1 MDKTRR
7 GFLKSLG
14 ISAGAAAA
22 VVVPA
27 APRVEEETI
36 TLTKYEHN
44 LVKVDHF
51 LTRGDGTQDGDL
63 AMLMV
68 DGHYKAHVLR
78 NGKWSRQFSD

>member
-7 GFLKSLG
+7 GFLRGLG
-14 ISAGAAAA
+14 ATAVGAGAA
-22 VVVPA
+22 VA

-68 DGHYKAHVLR
+68 DGHYRAHVLN
-78 NGKWSRQFSD
+78 NGKWRRQFAN